1 MDEMVPPCLCCG
13 GASRSR
19 RRIRCAVLLSC
30 LGALN
35 LLLLAYLLRSRIPG
49 SGHVRSEASL
59 LALAPPLRNPFVA
72 LPAAPRLPP
81 PLAPASTTPG
91 ACSYTAFART
101 DFPGFDLMS
110 MPCDS
115 LRRCASFCCGAAPSC
130 VAFTLTGGS
139 CYLKRLAALDLG
151 GVPRAG
157 IDSGVMTLRLGVEGA
172 SCASSVACS
181 SGSCDAGTCRKGR
194 DGGSDEE
201 RSLACSYLAYPRS
214 DFPGHDL
221 LSTPCDSVSRCAA
234 ICCEE
239 PGCAAFSLAGG
250 SCNLKGKDAL
260 GLGSFPRESVESGA
274 LAHRLGVVGSAC
286 GSGAACA
293 SGHCEGGFCHAS
305 DDGAGNCAY
314 FEHAQSDFP
323 GHDLASKPCESL
335 GHCAAMCCEVSA
347 CAAFSFAGG
356 SCNLKSKAALGLINR
371 HEHVTAGTIVHRLG
385 LLDTPC
391 VTGAGCASQ
400 MCAAGVCVL
409 YEPPAAVILP
419 ANLDFSSYVL
429 ASYAASNLTECR
441 DICGRS
447 LYCAAFAFRRNGAC
461 HLHSVSAIDSIVAS
475 TGVSSGVL
483 RAYLEQTGG
492 FCLFDYACLSQVCAN
507 SRCEAGAMP
516 ALSTDSAPPPEGL
529 PSPLPPR
536 QPIYVSLTTS
546 PRRLPRLDI
555 TLWSLTTQSLPA
567 SQIYVFVP
575 PVFARDGSLYDLSL
589 PVVARMQSRGV
600 KFVQVPRDLG
610 PITKIAPLVSIV
622 PEREFASWLVSVDDD
637 VFYPPNLLEDLTA
650 AGASFF
656 DSSNSTDSGAV
667 SMTGAIF
674 ENYAPEANSS
684 EGFKYKGFVEHGNV
698 SAILE
703 AFGAIAY
710 RRSSLGTYA
719 ALSEYVSLASKSRQC
734 LFSDDV
740 VMSNWA
746 RWNKG
751 SLRIVFTPKLNR
763 HMSSFEQLQSGF
775 SDDALFRG
783 AGEGNKMTERYW
795 QCLQHLKEIGF
806 QTFRNGTGQELA

>member
-1 MDEMVPPCLCCG
+1 MNGRLLV
-13 GASRSR
+13 R
-19 RRIRCAVLLSC
+19 RGKCAVLLSC

-91 ACSYTAFART
+91 ACSYAAVAQT
-101 DFPGFDLMS
+101 DFPGFDLTS

-115 LRRCASFCCGAAPSC
+115 LRCCASSCCAEPSC

-589 PVVARMQSRGV
+589 PVVARMQLRGV

-684 EGFKYKGFVEHGNV
+684 EGFKYSEAQYSGHGTV
-698 SAILE
+698 ADFLE

-710 RRSSLGTYA
+710 RRSSFGDV
-719 ALSEYVSLASKSRQC
+719 SSFSSYVAQVASDRNCFS
-734 LFSDDV
+734 SDDV
-740 VMSNWA
+740 SLSNWA
-746 RWNKG
+746 RRNG
-751 SLRIVFTPKLNR
+751 ATLRAIHLPKLHFPGAGLQLLPWGLGSDALHNSEGSSGSNNAKYWR
-763 HMSSFEQLQSGF
+763 CLQFLQSKNLSSFV
-775 SDDALFRG
+775 ARG
-783 AGEGNKMTERYW
+783 KRVYT
-795 QCLQHLKEIGF
+795 IP
-806 QTFRNGTGQELA
+806 GQ